1 MCIAFFT
8 SKHPDYALILV
19 DNRDEYILRPTSRP
33 HWWTHPATG
42 RHVLSARDLER
53 PERGTWL
60 GVTPAGRV
68 CVLTNYREPARSP
81 VAGRV
86 SRGAMVTNWL
96 GQETSDHDDDGSIA
110 GDVGAFLADTDV
122 RGSGGF
128 SMLVGKLSRKKGTN
142 GENGEDGERKGE
154 GESKGQVRGEFA
166 IVSNRAGSL
175 EDVPLLNLDE
185 RDGGW
190 GLTNTAFDRSAEWE
204 KVVLGTAAFDRAVRT
219 HGEQEASSRT
229 EDELIERL
237 LKLLSANTLADP
249 GGKSLAETLQML
261 KGSVFIPPLGD
272 ERHRAEMEAARARGK
287 GEWWSEEAEKR
298 EKESGGVNGV
308 NGDDGGKRLHPH
320 GEEGFTT
327 GLYGTQ
333 RQTVLLVG
341 RDSGE
346 VTFFERA
353 LWDPNGNEIPRGQG
367 DVVHRFKIGEEE

>member
-8 SKHPDYALILV
+8 SKHPDYALILI

-33 HWWTHPATG
+33 HWWTHPVTG
-42 RHVLSARDLER
+42 RRVLSARDLER

-60 GVTPAGRV
+60 GVTRSGRL

-96 GQETSDHDDDGSIA
+96 GQEPSSSSSSPSSDDDGSIA
-110 GDVGAFLADTDV
+110 GDVGAFLAETDV

-128 SMLVGKLSRKKGTN
+128 SMLVGKLSRTKKDT
-142 GENGEDGERKGE
+142 NGEDGERKGE
-154 GESKGQVRGEFA
+154 GQVRGEFA

-175 EDVPLLNLDE
+175 DDVPLLNLDE

-204 KVVLGTAAFDRAVRT
+204 KVVLGTAAFDRAVRA
-219 HGEQEASSRT
+219 HGEQPAPSRT
-229 EDELIERL
+229 EDDLIERL
-237 LKLLSANTLADP
+237 LSLLSVDTLADP
-249 GGKSLAETLQML
+249 GGRSLAETLQTL

-272 ERHRAEMEAARARGK
+272 EKHRAEMEAARARGK
-287 GEWWSEEAEKR
+287 GEWWSEEEDDEKN
-298 EKESGGVNGV
+298 GVNGV
-308 NGDDGGKRLHPH
+308 NGSGGDGGQRLHPH
-320 GEEGFTT
+320 GEEGFAT

-341 RDSGE
+341 RGSGE

-367 DVVHRFKIGEEE
+367 DVVHRFTIEEE